1 MRYHITSVH
10 GIKALQQGSKKE
22 EMGSSCST
30 NTASATTSVKGAGSM
45 DKFVQPVTVMK
56 GEKLD
61 RANELLVN
69 ALTANLLPSALLDS
83 PEFRDLLGFISSGT
97 YIPPHRTK
105 VTELIDH
112 QYQNMLTKIKML
124 MANAPS
130 VSITTDAAS
139 MHTGDSY
146 VAVTAH
152 WLDPQW
158 NMMSCVLG
166 VSMSNASD
174 QGANFV
180 AAVRLLIEEGVGEE
194 QVRCSC
200 HKLQLSIKN
209 ALEDHININ
218 NSPML
223 LDALRKRQHDG
234 NDLPCLLDLQNQQ
247 DEDKEDEDEII
258 SEEEDDDDD
267 DDDDN
272 NNVIAEGPIPSSG
285 RSLIKLIKDICTRW
299 NSTLYMLQRCL
310 LLKNAINHVLAEA
323 KLFKQLKTEMIN
335 VLGVKMDQAEPPA
348 KKPACSAEEEDF
360 NLLFGQKEDEGLEP
374 VEADDLLKVSQSLS
388 DDDLPDNT
396 HIAPQPNPT
405 CRPDFGTFPI

>member
-10 GIKALQQGSKKE
+10 GTKALQQGSKKE

-30 NTASATTSVKGAGSM
+30 NTASATTSVKGAGSI

-69 ALTANLLPSALLDS
+69 ALTANLLPSAILDS

-130 VSITTDAAS
+130 VSITTDAAF

-166 VSMSNASD
+166 VSMSNAQEIASIVKEM
-174 QGANFV
+174 ANTEFM
-180 AAVRLLIEEGVGEE
+180 
-194 QVRCSC
+194 
-200 HKLQLSIKN
+200 
-209 ALEDHININ
+209 LENR
-218 NSPML
+218 
-223 LDALRKRQHDG
+223 LDA
-234 NDLPCLLDLQNQQ
+234 
-247 DEDKEDEDEII
+247 
-258 SEEEDDDDD
+258 
-267 DDDDN
+267 
-272 NNVIAEGPIPSSG
+272 IA
-285 RSLIKLIKDICTRW
+285 
-299 NSTLYMLQRCL
+299 
-310 LLKNAINHVLAEA
+310 
-323 KLFKQLKTEMIN
+323 
-335 VLGVKMDQAEPPA
+335 
-348 KKPACSAEEEDF
+348 
-360 NLLFGQKEDEGLEP
+360 
-374 VEADDLLKVSQSLS
+374 S
-388 DDDLPDNT
+388 D
-396 HIAPQPNPT
+396 
-405 CRPDFGTFPI
+405 